1 MLLTEERED
10 SVQQVFKNKFSTSD
24 YKKYSKQIILKKFG
38 IIGQKKIFSSK
49 ILIIGMGGL
58 GCPLSIYLASLGV
71 GNLGIVD
78 NDKVELSNLNR
89 QILYTKKDL
98 GKFKV
103 EVARRRIK
111 KLNTK
116 INLNV
121 YKLKLDKKNINKIFN
136 NYDIICDCTDNF
148 ESRLL
153 INDFCLK
160 QNKVLISAAVSGF
173 DGHLFKFN
181 FKKKIPCYRCFMPDI
196 PEINYNC
203 ETEGVIPPLTGILGT
218 LQANEVLNTI
228 LNFNSDL
235 ESKFLIFDS
244 KKMNFRKAKI
254 LKNKN
259 CVNKC

>member
-1 MLLTEERED
+1 M
-10 SVQQVFKNKFSTSD
+10 
-24 YKKYSKQIILKKFG
+24 
-38 IIGQKKIFSSK
+38 
-49 ILIIGMGGL
+49 
-58 GCPLSIYLASLGV
+58 GV

-103 EVARRRIK
+103 EVAQKRIK
-111 KLNTK
+111 KINTK

-160 QNKVLISAAVSGF
+160 KI
-173 DGHLFKFN
+173 KF
-181 FKKKIPCYRCFMPDI
+181 
-196 PEINYNC
+196 
-203 ETEGVIPPLTGILGT
+203 
-218 LQANEVLNTI
+218 
-228 LNFNSDL
+228 
-235 ESKFLIFDS
+235 
-244 KKMNFRKAKI
+244 
-254 LKNKN
+254 
-259 CVNKC
+259 

>member
-1 MLLTEERED
+1 
-10 SVQQVFKNKFSTSD
+10 
-24 YKKYSKQIILKKFG
+24 
-38 IIGQKKIFSSK
+38 
-49 ILIIGMGGL
+49 MGGL
-58 GCPLSIYLASLGV
+58 GCPLSIYLASLGI

-89 QILYTKKDL
+89 QILYTQKDL

-116 INLNV
+116 ISLNI
-121 YKLKLDKKNINKIFN
+121 YKLKLDKKNINKIFS
-136 NYDIICDCTDNF
+136 NYDIICDGTDNF

-181 FKKKIPCYRCFMPDI
+181 FKKK
-196 PEINYNC
+196 N
-203 ETEGVIPPLTGILGT
+203 T
-218 LQANEVLNTI
+218 LLQMFYA
-228 LNFNSDL
+228 
-235 ESKFLIFDS
+235 
-244 KKMNFRKAKI
+244 
-254 LKNKN
+254 
-259 CVNKC
+259 